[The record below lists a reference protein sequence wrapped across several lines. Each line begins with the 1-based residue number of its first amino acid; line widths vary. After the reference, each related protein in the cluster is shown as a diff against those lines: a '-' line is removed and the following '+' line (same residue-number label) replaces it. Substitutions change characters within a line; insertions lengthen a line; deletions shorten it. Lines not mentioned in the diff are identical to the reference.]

1 MNKPQIKNFSVWARR
16 KLIETVSYRMSLIGI
31 FENRIA
37 EALPQSTANLKF
49 YDIGTSKPAEVKG
62 DDIGYRSELVSKIE
76 RDGYKSTVD
85 EIAYTWFN
93 RLIAIR
99 FMEVNDYLPSR
110 VRVLSSL
117 DSEKNEPDIV
127 TEAVSVA
134 DENGFDISADEI
146 YRLKD
151 ENKADELFGKMFEF
165 QCIQLYSCLPELFQN
180 SENYM
185 EMLLPVSYTDKDG
198 IIYHLVHD
206 IPEDDFNLEK
216 EGQVEII
223 GWLYQYYNT
232 EPKDAVFADLKK
244 NIKISKEKIPAA
256 TQLFTP
262 DWIVRYMVENSL
274 GRLWLDG
281 HSDCSAKSKWKYY
294 LEEAEQEESV
304 RAQLDEIRKEYR
316 ALNPEQIKFIDP
328 CMGSGHIL
336 IYAFEVLMQIYTSC
350 GYSER
355 DAAQLI
361 VKKNLYGLDIDQRAY
376 QLAYF
381 SLMMKARQYDR
392 RFLTREI
399 KPNLAHFQGLA
410 SVRNAYVT
418 GAIKEFAEQF
428 ENCDI
433 YGSLTVFSDKW
444 AVDSGAADNLQLI
457 PDDFCGVIGMEFDK
471 IERMM
476 TIYKALTQK
485 YDVVCTNP
493 PYMGGSGMSAALSD
507 FVKKYYPDSKSDL
520 FAVFI
525 ERCGELAKANGFYA
539 MITQH
544 AFMFLSSYERLR
556 EKLLHKTTVN
566 MAHLG
571 ARAFDE
577 IGGEVVQTTA
587 FVNYN
592 SHIKDYKGT
601 YARLVDVNG
610 ENEKKEKFLSGDC
623 RYTAK
628 QENFS
633 KIPGAP
639 VAYWVSENVF
649 EAYKNPNLDEIAKPR
664 HGLATSDNNRFLK
677 LWYEVDVNKS
687 SLFDKANY
695 SKKWYP
701 MNKGGSFRKWYGNL
715 DWVINYENDG
725 KEIKEFAISI
735 YKCSSRTIQ
744 NTQYYFKESIT
755 WSALTSG
762 SFSVRWSDEG
772 ALFGS
777 GGYCAFVENGLIKY
791 ITALMNN
798 KVAAVFLSMVSPTLN
813 YEVGHIKTIPVII
826 DKKKKTIIDDIV
838 KQNIQ
843 LSKNDWDSFETSW
856 DFKKHPLVSVI
867 SDQLP
872 VTGTDHYPLT
882 TDNSTLTT
890 EHYYKEW
897 EKECNNRFNT
907 LKQNEEELNRIF
919 INIYGLQNELTP
931 EVEDKDVTVRK
942 ADLQRDIKSLVS
954 YAVGCM
960 FGRYSLDVDGL
971 AYAGGDF
978 SEQWAAVSG
987 QLFKREVVEYY
998 VGKELSRVD
1007 SMAEIYGFG
1016 GDSLQPCETAA
1027 ENGDVCI
1034 GGSVEKGSGFDPFKY
1049 RRGTAKKLYQGIRE
1063 LSVNSKRIKCG
1074 SGNTAYDLCS
1084 PEILDAISNGNGN
1097 ELVSRGWKDAEL
1109 IDWKAI
1115 HSKLTTDHFSPDKDN
1130 CIPIT
1135 DDNYFGEDDIVKKF
1149 ADFIKA
1155 VYGEETLEENLNFI
1169 AEALGNRGNTSREVI
1184 RNYFLN
1190 DFYKE
1195 HLKTYQKRPIYWLFD
1210 SGKQNGFKALV
1221 YMHRWNADTIG
1232 NVRVEYLHKT
1242 QKIYM
1247 NELDRMQDTI
1257 DNSNDEREASAAKK
1271 AKEKLTKQL
1280 KETKDYD
1287 ASMAHLAN
1295 MRIDID
1301 LDDGV
1306 KVNYE
1311 KVQTDSEGKN
1321 LGILAKI

>member
-62 DDIGYRSELVSKIE
+62 DDIGYRSKLVSKIE

-232 EPKDAVFADLKK
+232 EPKDAVFAALKK
-244 NIKISKEKIPAA
+244 NVKISRENIPAA

-274 GRLWLDG
+274 GRIFISEKCSVG
-281 HSDCSAKSKWKYY
+281 SDRITESERIENEKKIAAEMGWKYY
-294 LEEAEQEESV
+294 LPEAEQTPEV
-304 RAQLDEIRKEYR
+304 RAELITDYSPLTTQVTSL
-316 ALNPEQIKFIDP
+316 KFIDP

-361 VKKNLYGLDIDQRAY
+361 IQKNLYGLDIDQRAY

-392 RFLTREI
+392 RFLTRNI

-507 FVKKYYPDSKSDL
+507 FVKKHYPDSKSDL

-544 AFMFLSSYERLR
+544 AFMFLSSYEKLR

-601 YARLVDVNG
+601 YARLVDTAG
-610 ENEKKEKFLSGDC
+610 ENEKKELFLNGKC
-623 RYTAK
+623 RYYAN
-628 QENFS
+628 QETFIKINSIPFVYWASQNAIDNF
-633 KIPGAP
+633 I
-639 VAYWVSENVF
+639 N
-649 EAYKNPNLDEIAKPR
+649 AKPLLEYSR
-664 HGLATSDNNRFLK
+664 PRVGQNTGDNDRFLRFWFEVQNQNISFNTSHEQLESCK
-677 LWYEVDVNKS
+677 L
-687 SLFDKANY
+687 
-695 SKKWYP
+695 KWIPY
-701 MNKGGSFRKWYGNL
+701 NKGGSFRRWYGNFDRL
-715 DWVINYENDG
+715 VNWENNG
-725 KEIKEFAISI
+725 KEIKEYAVIRNHG
-735 YKCSSRTIQ
+735 KHWSRYIQ
-744 NTQYYFKESIT
+744 NIDNMCREGVS
-755 WSALTSG
+755 
-762 SFSVRWSDEG
+762 WSDI
-772 ALFGS
+772 ATTRFGCRYLPQGFICDVKGS
-777 GGYCAFVENGLIKY
+777 SSYPSDEYREYILAFLNS
-791 ITALMNN
+791 
-798 KVAAVFLSMVSPTLN
+798 KVAIYYLQMLNPTTTFQVGNIGSLPFLF
-813 YEVGHIKTIPVII
+813 EKADII
-826 DKKKKTIIDDIV
+826 TKITGD
-838 KQNIQ
+838 NIS
-843 LSKNDWDSFETSW
+843 LSQTDWDSFETSW

-890 EHYYKEW
+890 DNSKTTDHYPLTTEHYYKEW
-897 EKECNNRFNT
+897 EKECNDRFNT
-907 LKQNEEELNRIF
+907 LKHNEEELNRIF
-919 INIYGLQNELTP
+919 IDIYGLQDELTP

-960 FGRYSLDVDGL
+960 FGRYSLDVEGL
-971 AYAGGDF
+971 AYAGGEWD
-978 SEQWAAVSG
+978 
-987 QLFKREVVEYY
+987 
-998 VGKELSRVD
+998 D
-1007 SMAEIYGFG
+1007 S
-1016 GDSLQPCETAA
+1016 
-1027 ENGDVCI
+1027 
-1034 GGSVEKGSGFDPFKY
+1034 KY
-1049 RRGTAKKLYQGIRE
+1049 STYI
-1063 LSVNSKRIKCG
+1063 
-1074 SGNTAYDLCS
+1074 
-1084 PEILDAISNGNGN
+1084 
-1097 ELVSRGWKDAEL
+1097 
-1109 IDWKAI
+1109 
-1115 HSKLTTDHFSPDKDN
+1115 PDKDN

-1135 DDNYFGEDDIVKKF
+1135 DDYYFEDDIVKRF
-1149 ADFIKA
+1149 ADFISA
-1155 VYGEETLEENLNFI
+1155 VYGEETLEKNLDYI
-1169 AEALGNRGNTSREVI
+1169 ADALGNKGNTSREVI

-1190 DFYKE
+1190 DFYKD
-1195 HLKTYQKRPIYWLFD
+1195 HLKIYQKRPIYWLFD

-1257 DNSNDEREASAAKK
+1257 DNSNDAREVSAAKK

>member
-31 FENRIA
+31 TEKGIA
-37 EALPQSTANLKF
+37 DALPQSTADLKF
-49 YDIGTSKPAEVKG
+49 YDIGTGKPAEVKG
-62 DDIGYRSELVSKIE
+62 KDIAYRSELVSKIGQ
-76 RDGYKSTVD
+76 DGYKNTVE

-117 DSEKNEPDIV
+117 ESGKSEPDIV
-127 TEAVSVA
+127 TEAISVA
-134 DENGFDISADEI
+134 EENGFKISADEI

-165 QCIQLYSCLPELFQN
+165 ECRQLNSCLPELFGK
-180 SENYM
+180 SANYM

-232 EPKDAVFADLKK
+232 EPKDTVFANLKK
-244 NIKISKEKIPAA
+244 NVKISKENIPAA

-281 HSDCSAKSKWKYY
+281 HSDCSAKSEWKYY

-304 RAQLDEIRKEYR
+304 KAQLEEIRRER
-316 ALNPEQIKFIDP
+316 SELNPEQIKFIDP

-336 IYAFEVLMQIYTSC
+336 IYAFDVLMQIYSSC

-355 DAAQLI
+355 DAARLI
-361 VKKNLYGLDIDQRAY
+361 IQKNLYGLDIDRRAY

-381 SLMMKARQYDR
+381 ALMMKARQYDR
-392 RFLTREI
+392 RFLTREDKV
-399 KPNLAHFQGLA
+399 KPNLAHFQGLE
-410 SVRNAYVT
+410 SVCDANVG
-418 GAIKEFAEQF
+418 GALKELAEQF
-428 ENCDI
+428 RNCDT
-433 YGSLTVFSDKW
+433 YGSLTEMNEVKGLDE
-444 AVDSGAADNLQLI
+444 AL
-457 PDDFCGVIGMEFDK
+457 DDFSGVIGMELDK
-471 IERMM
+471 TERMM
-476 TIYKALTQK
+476 TIYKLLSQK

-493 PYMGGSGMSAALSD
+493 PYMGGSGMSGALSD

-525 ERCGELAKANGFYA
+525 ERCGQLAKTKGFYA

-544 AFMFLSSYERLR
+544 AFMFLSSYEKLR

-592 SHIKDYKGT
+592 SHIKDYNGT
-601 YARLVDVNG
+601 YARLVDTVG
-610 ENEKKEKFLSGDC
+610 ENEKKEQFLSGEC
-623 RYTAK
+623 RHTAK

-639 VAYWVSENVF
+639 VAYWVSENFIRAF
-649 EAYKNPNLDEIAKPR
+649 ENKKIGDVAFPKKGLDTA
-664 HGLATSDNNRFLK
+664 DNNRFLRN
-677 LWYEVDVNKS
+677 WNEVSINNIGFHCNTSIEAKRTE
-687 SLFDKANY
+687 
-695 SKKWYP
+695 KKWFP
-701 MNKGGSFRKWYGNL
+701 LNSGGSFRKWYGNFEKI
-715 DWVINYENDG
+715 INWKNDG
-725 KEIKEFAISI
+725 EDIKKYEKAYIRAQNFYFNEGISWTKI
-735 YKCSSRTIQ
+735 SSS
-744 NTQYYFKESIT
+744 NF
-755 WSALTSG
+755 G
-762 SFSVRWSDEG
+762 VRY
-772 ALFGS
+772 AP
-777 GGYCAFVENGLIKY
+777 NGLIFDSAGQTVFCKENLFY
-791 ITALMNN
+791 YLGLMCC
-798 KVAAVFLSMVSPTLN
+798 KVSYVILKFLNPTMN
-813 YEVGHIKTIPVII
+813 YQVGDIANLPIIFDESKKDNIENIVNENISISKT
-826 DKKKKTIIDDIV
+826 
-838 KQNIQ
+838 
-843 LSKNDWDSFETSW
+843 DWDSFETSW
-856 DFKKHPLVSVI
+856 DFKKHPLVEKSKDLWDATAVGAAMSAYYGKHI
-867 SDQLP
+867 EVSC
-872 VTGTDHYPLT
+872 PLE
-882 TDNSTLTT
+882 LC
-890 EHYYKEW
+890 YMLW
-897 EKECNNRFNT
+897 QGECNERFNR
-907 LKQNEEELNRIF
+907 LKANEEELNRIF
-919 INIYGLQNELTP
+919 IDIYGLQDELTP

-942 ADLQRDIKSLVS
+942 ADLQREIKSLIS

-960 FGRYSLDVDGL
+960 FGRYSLDVEGL
-971 AYAGGDF
+971 AYAGGEWD
-978 SEQWAAVSG
+978 
-987 QLFKREVVEYY
+987 
-998 VGKELSRVD
+998 
-1007 SMAEIYGFG
+1007 
-1016 GDSLQPCETAA
+1016 
-1027 ENGDVCI
+1027 
-1034 GGSVEKGSGFDPFKY
+1034 
-1049 RRGTAKKLYQGIRE
+1049 
-1063 LSVNSKRIKCG
+1063 NSKYSTYI
-1074 SGNTAYDLCS
+1074 
-1084 PEILDAISNGNGN
+1084 
-1097 ELVSRGWKDAEL
+1097 
-1109 IDWKAI
+1109 
-1115 HSKLTTDHFSPDKDN
+1115 PDKDN

-1135 DDNYFGEDDIVKKF
+1135 DDYYFEDDIVKRF
-1149 ADFIKA
+1149 ADFISA
-1155 VYGEETLEENLNFI
+1155 VYGEETLEKNLDFI
-1169 AEALGNRGNTSREVI
+1169 ADALGNKGKTSREVI

-1190 DFYKE
+1190 DFYKD
-1195 HLKTYQKRPIYWLFD
+1195 HLKIYQKRPIYWLFD
-1210 SGKQNGFKALV
+1210 SGKQNGFKALI

-1257 DNSNDEREASAAKK
+1257 DNSSDSREIAAATK

>member
-37 EALPQSTANLKF
+37 EALPQSTADLKF
-49 YDIGTSKPAEVKG
+49 YDIGTGKPAEVKG
-62 DDIGYRSELVSKIE
+62 NDIKYRNELVNKIE
-76 RDGYKSTVD
+76 RDGYKNTVE

-117 DSEKNEPDIV
+117 DSGKNEPDII

-134 DENGFDISADEI
+134 NENGFDISADEI

-151 ENKADELFGKMFEF
+151 DNKVDELFGKMFEF
-165 QCIQLYSCLPELFQN
+165 QCIQLYDCLPELFQK
-180 SENYM
+180 SANYM

-232 EPKDAVFADLKK
+232 EPKDAVFAALKK
-244 NIKISKEKIPAA
+244 NVKISKENIPAA

-281 HSDCSAKSKWKYY
+281 HSDCSAKYEWKYY

-304 RAQLDEIRKEYR
+304 RTQLDEIHKEYR

-336 IYAFEVLMQIYTSC
+336 IYAFEVLMQIYMSC

-361 VKKNLYGLDIDQRAY
+361 IQKNLYGLDIDKRAY

-392 RFLTREI
+392 RFLTRNI

-410 SVRNAYVT
+410 SVQNAYVT

-433 YGSLTVFSDKW
+433 YGSLTEMHEIKGLDE
-444 AVDSGAADNLQLI
+444 AL
-457 PDDFCGVIGMEFDK
+457 DDFSGVIDMDFSTT
-471 IERMM
+471 ERMM

-493 PYMGGSGMSAALSD
+493 PYMGGSGMNSVLSEY
-507 FVKKYYPDSKSDL
+507 VKKNFEDYKSDL
-520 FAVFI
+520 FSASIV
-525 ERCGELAKANGFYA
+525 RCTQLAKPEGYLAFLSPYVWMFIQSYEKLRNYFYKSKTIETLIQFEYSAFEEATVPICTFALKNSKVNKKGVYLRLTDFRGGMEVQRQKTLEAIADHNCGFY
-539 MITQH
+539 
-544 AFMFLSSYERLR
+544 YE
-556 EKLLHKTTVN
+556 T
-566 MAHLG
+566 
-571 ARAFDE
+571 
-577 IGGEVVQTTA
+577 
-587 FVNYN
+587 N
-592 SHIKDYKGT
+592 S
-601 YARLVDVNG
+601 
-610 ENEKKEKFLSGDC
+610 
-623 RYTAK
+623 
-628 QENFS
+628 ENFS

-639 VAYWVSENVF
+639 VAYWVSENFVRAF
-649 EAYKNPNLDEIAKPR
+649 DYVTLGDIGKAR
-664 HGLATSDNNRFLK
+664 SGLQTGNNDLYLK
-677 LWYEVDVNKS
+677 FWQEVS
-687 SLFDKANY
+687 Y
-695 SKKWYP
+695 SKIAFNMKNKAEYLSSRKKWIP
-701 MNKGGSFRKWYGNL
+701 QIKGGEYRKWYGNF
-715 DWVINYENDG
+715 DYVVNWENDG
-725 KEIKEFAISI
+725 TEIKNCSGCRLNAMANDSLFFIEGVTWSHTTSSI
-735 YKCSSRTIQ
+735 YGARFLPTGHLFNVEAPTYFCDKNNELCILGFLNSCVAQMYLNVMNSTMHYLVGNITSLPYIQ
-744 NTQYYFKESIT
+744 AK
-755 WSALTSG
+755 
-762 SFSVRWSDEG
+762 
-772 ALFGS
+772 
-777 GGYCAFVENGLIKY
+777 
-791 ITALMNN
+791 NN
-798 KVAAVFLSMVSPTLN
+798 KEF
-813 YEVGHIKTIPVII
+813 I
-826 DKKKKTIIDDIV
+826 DKLV
-838 KQNIQ
+838 FQNID
-843 LSKNDWDSFETSW
+843 LCKSDWDSFETSW

-867 SDQLP
+867 SDQLS
-872 VTGTDHYPLT
+872 VTGTDNLTLTTDHSKTTDHYPLT
-882 TDNSTLTT
+882 TA
-890 EHYYKEW
+890 HCYKEW
-897 EKECNNRFNT
+897 EKECNDRFNT

-919 INIYGLQNELTP
+919 IDIYGLQDELTP

-942 ADLQRDIKSLVS
+942 ADLQRDVKSLVS

-971 AYAGGDF
+971 AYAGGEWD
-978 SEQWAAVSG
+978 
-987 QLFKREVVEYY
+987 
-998 VGKELSRVD
+998 D
-1007 SMAEIYGFG
+1007 
-1016 GDSLQPCETAA
+1016 T
-1027 ENGDVCI
+1027 
-1034 GGSVEKGSGFDPFKY
+1034 KY
-1049 RRGTAKKLYQGIRE
+1049 RSYI
-1063 LSVNSKRIKCG
+1063 
-1074 SGNTAYDLCS
+1074 
-1084 PEILDAISNGNGN
+1084 
-1097 ELVSRGWKDAEL
+1097 
-1109 IDWKAI
+1109 
-1115 HSKLTTDHFSPDKDN
+1115 PDKDN

-1135 DDNYFGEDDIVKKF
+1135 DDYYFEDDIVKRF
-1149 ADFIKA
+1149 SDFIKA

-1169 AEALGNRGNTSREVI
+1169 AEALGNKGKTSREVI

-1190 DFYKE
+1190 DFYKD
-1195 HLKTYQKRPIYWLFD
+1195 HLKIYQKRPIYWLFD

-1257 DNSNDEREASAAKK
+1257 DNSNDSREIAAAKK

>member
-37 EALPQSTANLKF
+37 EALPQSTADLKF
-49 YDIGTSKPAEVKG
+49 YDIGTGKPAEVKG
-62 DDIGYRSELVSKIE
+62 NDIKYRNELVNKIK
-76 RDGYKSTVD
+76 RDGYKNTVE

-117 DSEKNEPDIV
+117 DSGKNEPDII

-134 DENGFDISADEI
+134 EENGFDISADEI

-151 ENKADELFGKMFEF
+151 DNKVDELFGKMFEF
-165 QCIQLYSCLPELFQN
+165 QCIQLYDCLPELFQN

-232 EPKDAVFADLKK
+232 EPKDAVFAALKK
-244 NIKISKEKIPAA
+244 NVKISSENIPAA

-281 HSDCSAKSKWKYY
+281 HSDCSAKYEWKYY

-304 RAQLDEIRKEYR
+304 RTQLDEIHKEYR

-336 IYAFEVLMQIYTSC
+336 IYAFEVLMQIYMSC

-361 VKKNLYGLDIDQRAY
+361 IQKNLYGLDIDKRAY

-410 SVRNAYVT
+410 SVQNAYVT

-433 YGSLTVFSDKW
+433 YGSLTEMHEIKELDE
-444 AVDSGAADNLQLI
+444 AL
-457 PDDFCGVIGMEFDK
+457 DDFSGVIDMDFSTT
-471 IERMM
+471 ERMM

-544 AFMFLSSYERLR
+544 AFMFLSSYEKLR
-556 EKLLHKTTVN
+556 EKLLNKTTVN

-601 YARLVDVNG
+601 YVRLVDIVG

-639 VAYWVSENVF
+639 VAYWVSENFVRAF
-649 EAYKNPNLDEIAKPR
+649 ENETIGEVYVPKFGMSTGDGEAYIRFWFEPSYKKIATDAKNEDE
-664 HGLATSDNNRFLK
+664 
-677 LWYEVDVNKS
+677 
-687 SLFDKANY
+687 FDSQN
-695 SKKWYP
+695 KKW
-701 MNKGGSFRKWYGNL
+701 NALDKGGQFRRWYGNKNNVVL
-715 DWVINYENDG
+715 WENRG
-725 KEIKEFAISI
+725 NEIKNNPKSAVRSPQFFFQPHISWTLISSGTFSARFFENGYILDTASNCIYLNNNDYRYALAMLNSKVAIMI
-735 YKCSSRTIQ
+735 LNLLNPTI
-744 NTQYYFKESIT
+744 NMSCGVVSLVPLKI
-755 WSALTSG
+755 
-762 SFSVRWSDEG
+762 
-772 ALFGS
+772 
-777 GGYCAFVENGLIKY
+777 VEN
-791 ITALMNN
+791 N
-798 KVAAVFLSMVSPTLN
+798 KINDLVEKNVA
-813 YEVGHIKTIPVII
+813 
-826 DKKKKTIIDDIV
+826 
-838 KQNIQ
+838 
-843 LSKNDWDSFETSW
+843 LSKSDWDSFETSW
-856 DFKKHPLVSVI
+856 DFKKHPLLNYGI
-867 SDQLP
+867 SIYSGL
-872 VTGTDHYPLT
+872 GNG
-882 TDNSTLTT
+882 DNMPTFFFAVERTSSSFKI
-890 EHYYKEW
+890 E
-897 EKECNNRFNT
+897 EKDVPKAYTIESAFEMWNDVCNDRFNT

-919 INIYGLQNELTP
+919 IDIYGLQDELTP

-942 ADLQRDIKSLVS
+942 ADMQRDIKSLVS

-971 AYAGGDF
+971 AYAGGEWD
-978 SEQWAAVSG
+978 
-987 QLFKREVVEYY
+987 
-998 VGKELSRVD
+998 D
-1007 SMAEIYGFG
+1007 S
-1016 GDSLQPCETAA
+1016 
-1027 ENGDVCI
+1027 
-1034 GGSVEKGSGFDPFKY
+1034 KY
-1049 RRGTAKKLYQGIRE
+1049 STYI
-1063 LSVNSKRIKCG
+1063 
-1074 SGNTAYDLCS
+1074 
-1084 PEILDAISNGNGN
+1084 
-1097 ELVSRGWKDAEL
+1097 
-1109 IDWKAI
+1109 
-1115 HSKLTTDHFSPDKDN
+1115 PDKDN

-1135 DDNYFGEDDIVKKF
+1135 DDYYFEDDIIKRF
-1149 ADFIKA
+1149 SDFIKA

-1169 AEALGNRGNTSREVI
+1169 AEALGNKGKTSREVI

-1190 DFYKE
+1190 DFYKD
-1195 HLKTYQKRPIYWLFD
+1195 HLKIYQKRPIYWLFD

-1257 DNSNDEREASAAKK
+1257 DNSNDSREIAAAKK

>member
-62 DDIGYRSELVSKIE
+62 DDIGYRSKLVSKIE

-134 DENGFDISADEI
+134 DENGFRISADEI

-281 HSDCSAKSKWKYY
+281 HSDCSAKSEWKYY

-304 RAQLDEIRKEYR
+304 RTQLDEIRKEYR

-392 RFLTREI
+392 RFLTRNI

-410 SVRNAYVT
+410 SVQKAYVT

-507 FVKKYYPDSKSDL
+507 FVKKHYPDSKSDL

-544 AFMFLSSYERLR
+544 AFMFLSSYEKLR

-601 YARLVDVNG
+601 YARLVDTAG
-610 ENEKKEKFLSGDC
+610 ENEKKELFLNGKC
-623 RYTAK
+623 RYYAN
-628 QENFS
+628 QETFIKINSIPFVYWASQNAIDNF
-633 KIPGAP
+633 I
-639 VAYWVSENVF
+639 N
-649 EAYKNPNLDEIAKPR
+649 AKPLLEYSR
-664 HGLATSDNNRFLK
+664 PRVGQNTGDNDRFLRFWFEVQNQNISFNTSHEQLESCK
-677 LWYEVDVNKS
+677 L
-687 SLFDKANY
+687 
-695 SKKWYP
+695 KWIPY
-701 MNKGGSFRKWYGNL
+701 NKGGSFRRWYGNFDRL
-715 DWVINYENDG
+715 VNWENNG
-725 KEIKEFAISI
+725 KEIKEYAVIRNHG
-735 YKCSSRTIQ
+735 KHWSRYIQ
-744 NTQYYFKESIT
+744 NIDNMCREGVS
-755 WSALTSG
+755 
-762 SFSVRWSDEG
+762 WSDI
-772 ALFGS
+772 ATTRFGCRYLPQGFICDVKGS
-777 GGYCAFVENGLIKY
+777 SSYPSDEYREYILAFLNS
-791 ITALMNN
+791 
-798 KVAAVFLSMVSPTLN
+798 KVAIYYLQMLNPTTTFQVGNIGSLPFLF
-813 YEVGHIKTIPVII
+813 EKADII
-826 DKKKKTIIDDIV
+826 TKITVD
-838 KQNIQ
+838 NIS
-843 LSKNDWDSFETSW
+843 LSQSDWDSFETSW

-890 EHYYKEW
+890 DNSKTTDHYPLTTEHYYKEW
-897 EKECNNRFNT
+897 EKECNDRFNT
-907 LKQNEEELNRIF
+907 LKHNEEELNRIF
-919 INIYGLQNELTP
+919 IDIYGLQDELTP

-942 ADLQRDIKSLVS
+942 ADLQREIKSLVS

-960 FGRYSLDVDGL
+960 FGRYSLDVEGL
-971 AYAGGDF
+971 AYAGGEWD
-978 SEQWAAVSG
+978 
-987 QLFKREVVEYY
+987 
-998 VGKELSRVD
+998 D
-1007 SMAEIYGFG
+1007 S
-1016 GDSLQPCETAA
+1016 
-1027 ENGDVCI
+1027 
-1034 GGSVEKGSGFDPFKY
+1034 KY
-1049 RRGTAKKLYQGIRE
+1049 STYI
-1063 LSVNSKRIKCG
+1063 
-1074 SGNTAYDLCS
+1074 
-1084 PEILDAISNGNGN
+1084 
-1097 ELVSRGWKDAEL
+1097 
-1109 IDWKAI
+1109 
-1115 HSKLTTDHFSPDKDN
+1115 PDKDN

-1135 DDNYFGEDDIVKKF
+1135 DDYYFEDDIVKRF
-1149 ADFIKA
+1149 ADFISA
-1155 VYGEETLEENLNFI
+1155 VYGEETLGKNLDYI
-1169 AEALGNRGNTSREVI
+1169 ADALGNKGNTSREVI

-1190 DFYKE
+1190 DFYKD
-1195 HLKTYQKRPIYWLFD
+1195 HLKIYQKRPIYWLFD

-1257 DNSNDEREASAAKK
+1257 DNSNDEREVSAAKK

>member
-1 MNKPQIKNFSVWARR
+1 MYAQVAIKPNPLLRNGA
-16 KLIETVSYRMSLIGI
+16 YGI
-31 FENRIA
+31 VMRGV
-37 EALPQSTANLKF
+37 QKCTR
-49 YDIGTSKPAEVKG
+49 GC
-62 DDIGYRSELVSKIE
+62 
-76 RDGYKSTVD
+76 
-85 EIAYTWFN
+85 
-93 RLIAIR
+93 
-99 FMEVNDYLPSR
+99 
-110 VRVLSSL
+110 SSL
-117 DSEKNEPDIV
+117 R
-127 TEAVSVA
+127 
-134 DENGFDISADEI
+134 G
-146 YRLKD
+146 R
-151 ENKADELFGKMFEF
+151 NKLPLC
-165 QCIQLYSCLPELFQN
+165 CIKLD
-180 SENYM
+180 
-185 EMLLPVSYTDKDG
+185 T
-198 IIYHLVHD
+198 
-206 IPEDDFNLEK
+206 
-216 EGQVEII
+216 
-223 GWLYQYYNT
+223 
-232 EPKDAVFADLKK
+232 
-244 NIKISKEKIPAA
+244 A
-256 TQLFTP
+256 T
-262 DWIVRYMVENSL
+262 
-274 GRLWLDG
+274 
-281 HSDCSAKSKWKYY
+281 
-294 LEEAEQEESV
+294 
-304 RAQLDEIRKEYR
+304 
-316 ALNPEQIKFIDP
+316 DP

-392 RFLTREI
+392 RFLTRNI

-410 SVRNAYVT
+410 SVRNTYVT

-507 FVKKYYPDSKSDL
+507 FVKKHYPDSKSDL

-592 SHIKDYKGT
+592 SHINDYKGT

-639 VAYWVSENVF
+639 VAYWVSENVYRNF
-649 EAYKNPNLDEIAKPR
+649 ANNLLGDVSPTKK
-664 HGLATSDNNRFLK
+664 GLDTGDNNKYLRYWFEVSYLK
-677 LWYEVDVNKS
+677 LGIGYSSSNDFSINKMKWAPH
-687 SLFDKANY
+687 DKWGEY
-695 SKKWYP
+695 
-701 MNKGGSFRKWYGNL
+701 RRWYGNKE
-715 DWVINYENDG
+715 WVINWENNG
-725 KEIKEFAISI
+725 LELHNSKANLRSE
-735 YKCSSRTIQ
+735 
-744 NTQYYFKESIT
+744 QYYFHNAIT
-755 WSALTSG
+755 WCSLSSG
-762 SFSVRWSDEG
+762 KISFRYSDYG
-772 ALFGS
+772 AISNTAGS
-777 GGYCAFVENGLIKY
+777 SLYPTDDKCMYLLG
-791 ITALMNN
+791 
-798 KVAAVFLSMVSPTLN
+798 FLNTNVTQYLLDIVSPTLN
-813 YEVGHIKTIPVII
+813 YSAGPVSLLPVSFNEKHTEQI
-826 DKKKKTIIDDIV
+826 DILVD
-838 KQNIQ
+838 QNIT
-843 LSKNDWDSFETSW
+843 LSKSDWDSFETSW

-882 TDNSTLTT
+882 TDNSTPTTDNSKTTDHYPLTT

-897 EKECNNRFNT
+897 EKECNDRFNT

-919 INIYGLQNELTP
+919 IDIYGLQDELTP

-942 ADLQRDIKSLVS
+942 ADLQREIKSLIS

-960 FGRYSLDVDGL
+960 FGRYSLDREGL

-1034 GGSVEKGSGFDPFKY
+1034 VGSVEKGSGFDPFKY

-1084 PEILDAISNGNGN
+1084 PEILDAISNENGN

-1115 HSKLTTDHFSPDKDN
+1115 HSTLTTDHFSPDKDN

-1257 DNSNDEREASAAKK
+1257 DNSNDAREVSAAKK